1 VFNFDP
7 LEILFYA
14 QFSVACKVHF
24 IKYFA
29 LVTLILLAFFG
40 SLKSMAIEVVTHL
53 EVSDLSLTNL
63 QLRRI
68 FTMRQLRW
76 SDDTPISI
84 FVLPSQHDIHQRFSK
99 EHLKIFPY
107 QLNRI
112 WHKLTYSGLGVAPT
126 IVQSEQELV
135 DAITKTPGSIGYL
148 HDTDLI
154 QPWQSSQTKK
164 RAQTVNFNDNEQDH
178 KKIVKN
184 DNLNINAKGVVN
196 VIKVNF

>member
-1 VFNFDP
+1 VR
-7 LEILFYA
+7 
-14 QFSVACKVHF
+14 F

-29 LVTLILLAFFG
+29 LVFCLILTCLCP
-40 SLKSMAIEVVTHL
+40 SKSTAIEVVTHPK
-53 EVSDLSLTNL
+53 VSDLSLTTL

-84 FVLPSQHDIHQRFSK
+84 FVLPSQHYIHHRFSK

-126 IVQSEQELV
+126 VVQSEQELV
-135 DAITKTPGSIGYL
+135 DAIIKTPGSIGYIQ
-148 HDTDLI
+148 DTGLI
-154 QPWQSSQTKK
+154 QTWESPETSSNEL
-164 RAQTVNFNDNEQDH
+164 AVSFNDDAQDQNTAQ
-178 KKIVKN
+178 KKVAEKN
-184 DNLNINAKGVVN
+184 NLNIDTKGVVN
-196 VIKVNF
+196 VIKINF

>member
-1 VFNFDP
+1 MR
-7 LEILFYA
+7 
-14 QFSVACKVHF
+14 F

-29 LVTLILLAFFG
+29 LVFCLILTCLCP
-40 SLKSMAIEVVTHL
+40 SKSTAIEVVTHPK
-53 EVSDLSLTNL
+53 VSDLSLTTL

-84 FVLPSQHDIHQRFSK
+84 FVLPSQHYIHHRFSK

-126 IVQSEQELV
+126 VVQSEQELV
-135 DAITKTPGSIGYL
+135 DAIIKTPGSIGYIQ
-148 HDTDLI
+148 DTGLI
-154 QPWQSSQTKK
+154 QTWESPETSSNEL
-164 RAQTVNFNDNEQDH
+164 AVSFNDDAQDQNTAQN
-178 KKIVKN
+178 KVAEKN
-184 DNLNINAKGVVN
+184 NLNIDTKGVVN
-196 VIKVNF
+196 VIKINF

>member
-1 VFNFDP
+1 VR
-7 LEILFYA
+7 
-14 QFSVACKVHF
+14 F

-29 LVTLILLAFFG
+29 LILCLVLTCLCPSK
-40 SLKSMAIEVVTHL
+40 SLAIEVVTHPK
-53 EVSDLSLTNL
+53 VSDLSLTTL

-84 FVLPSQHDIHQRFSK
+84 FVLPSQHYIHHRFSK

-135 DAITKTPGSIGYL
+135 DAIIKTPGSIGYIQ
-148 HDTDLI
+148 DTGLI
-154 QPWQSSQTKK
+154 QAWVSPETNPTKQAVK
-164 RAQTVNFNDNEQDH
+164 FNDDNEEQGTAQNQ
-178 KKIVKN
+178 VAEN
-184 DNLNINAKGVVN
+184 NNLNISTKGVVN
-196 VIKVNF
+196 VIKINF